1 MMFPIRPNDV
11 RRFVVSS
18 QKESLQGG
26 LSQEITSHNSWS
38 ARLHQVTRG
47 ALAQFREL
55 WKLLLL
61 LYVPMVLLFL
71 VLRIVSHSSDEITFS
86 YLTRDVAAI
95 AGLPFYAGFLSQM
108 GALLW
113 AGSLTICI
121 FSLLALGR
129 QSVPA
134 TRRWLL
140 QASILTAILLFDDVF
155 QFHEEIADEY
165 LGLSETLVVVSYGVV
180 GLILLVINLGEILS
194 SEYLILGLA
203 LILFAL
209 SAFVDGADLGD
220 FGAFGRLFTDQL
232 ETFVEDGLKFAGVA
246 TWLVYFARYG
256 VQKIRSVSQS

>member
-1 MMFPIRPNDV
+1 M
-11 RRFVVSS
+11 SS
-18 QKESLQGG
+18 QKESMPGG

-47 ALAQFREL
+47 AFAQFREL
-55 WKLLLL
+55 WKLFLC
-61 LYVPMVLLFL
+61 LYVPVILLFL
-71 VLRIVSHSSDEITFS
+71 VLRMVSHSSEQITFS

-95 AGLPFYAGFLSQM
+95 AGLPFYAGFLSQL

-113 AGSLTICI
+113 AGSLAICT

-129 QSVPA
+129 QSAPA

-140 QASILTAILLFDDVF
+140 QASLLTSILLFDDVF
-155 QFHEEIADEY
+155 QFHEEIGEEY
-165 LGLSETLVVVSYGVV
+165 LGLSETLVVVSYGVL
-180 GLILLVINLGEILS
+180 GLILLVINLGEILN
-194 SEYLILGLA
+194 SEYLILGFA
-203 LILFAL
+203 LSLFSL

-220 FGAFGRLFTDQL
+220 FGAMGRLFTDQL

-256 VQKIRSVSQS
+256 VHKIRSISQF